1 MHRSDIANQ
10 RLEYALLHS
19 VSRLQERR
27 SAIATVSM
35 DKSGSSLVNDG
46 ILDAV
51 VIVYSKKIDDPRR
64 ERAGNINLN
73 TATRV

>member
-1 MHRSDIANQ
+1 
-10 RLEYALLHS
+10 
-19 VSRLQERR
+19 
-27 SAIATVSM
+27 M

-73 TATRV
+73 TPLRGCNVMYSNVYNGAVTYNPL